1 MCFPQ
6 NRLCA
11 VSSQHTALTINTL
24 LPHIYHHYHGVYYGA
39 FDFTTSADVC
49 TLCKFTACVSF
60 NSHIMPKL
68 FIPVT
73 VDKKNLS
80 VHSTAAV
87 SHWVH
92 FYRCDVLCDI
102 MWNGYKYWTCGG
114 KDSSYNLSRRDW
126 SLNVYPRIYN
136 SCFIFYLLSFCALES
151 YHPPLVSQYLLLHCR
166 TLSVCLYLP
175 SAPATMV
182 NEILSN
188 ANCLSVLKCLSVCL
202 LLA

>member
-1 MCFPQ
+1 MVLWTLQHLQMSAHC
-6 NRLCA
+6 
-11 VSSQHTALTINTL
+11 VSSQPLEK
-24 LPHIYHHYHGVYYGA
+24 
-39 FDFTTSADVC
+39 SS
-49 TLCKFTACVSF
+49 VSF
-60 NSHIMPKL
+60 NSHIMLKL

-87 SHWVH
+87 SHSVH

-151 YHPPLVSQYLLLHCR
+151 YHPPLVSQYLLLQGR

-188 ANCLSVLKCLSVCL
+188 ANCLSVLICLSVCL
-202 LLA
+202 LLVQHENRSSDPLHTWHICC